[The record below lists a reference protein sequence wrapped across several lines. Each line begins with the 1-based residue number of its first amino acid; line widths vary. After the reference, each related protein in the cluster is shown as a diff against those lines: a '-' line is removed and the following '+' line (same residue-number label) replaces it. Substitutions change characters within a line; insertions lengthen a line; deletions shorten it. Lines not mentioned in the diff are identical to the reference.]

1 MLLLPYSSFYGV
13 WGCMSACLHNEP
25 LILSRFIVSAKTLLV
40 LVVLVAH
47 VILLVLYCAFYTY
60 AFTLKFAVGAIRS
73 GEGEKGGGL
82 DVCTMRY
89 ALLYNIGFI
98 QNLFFFLRIYHKELD
113 IRIVFIPF

>member
-1 MLLLPYSSFYGV
+1 MGVYVGLFTQRTLDIISFYSFSRDLVSIG
-13 WGCMSACLHNEP
+13 GTCGACY
-25 LILSRFIVSAKTLLV
+25 I
-40 LVVLVAH
+40 
-47 VILLVLYCAFYTY
+47 VLYCAFYTY